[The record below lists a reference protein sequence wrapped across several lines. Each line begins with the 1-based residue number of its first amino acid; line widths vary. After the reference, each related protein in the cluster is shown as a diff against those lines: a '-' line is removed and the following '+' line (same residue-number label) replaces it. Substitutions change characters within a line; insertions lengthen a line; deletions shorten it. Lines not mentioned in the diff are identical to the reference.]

1 MRFADMDR
9 VFRTRPLRPTLADTG
24 VGWSERIWTRCAISL
39 ALAALLASC
48 HAPTRPQAEAQM
60 PRIAVAP
67 ESASSVRQPVA
78 VPAQAEDSE
87 RSPPP
92 PAAAPDLFERLRAQ
106 LGSDHCESTPQQA
119 RWIKLYAPRP
129 DRFGAR
135 IAPMLPLFEYVLT
148 EVEAANLPGEFAL
161 IPIIESTYRPQARS
175 PEGPAGMWQFTA
187 DTARHFGLQ
196 VGREDDERLSV
207 VEATGAALKFL
218 GELHARHGDWALA
231 AAGYNAGPY
240 RLNTLLEAAEQP
252 PAPGQIPQGMPRTTH
267 EYIAKLKAWA
277 CMLSEP
283 EKLGIEL
290 PDPDGFQPLARISTP
305 RQLQRLDLLSEV
317 SGLEQ
322 DVLRALNPLLR
333 TASTARGER
342 QLLLPEDAAAELLA
356 FMERVRLGE
365 IPLPEP
371 RLHTVVSGDTL
382 SAIARRHGLSVAEIQ
397 RWNGLAP
404 RAVLKIGQILRLEPP
419 LRAP

>member
-1 MRFADMDR
+1 MTATLRN
-9 VFRTRPLRPTLADTG
+9 RPMGLASEMVDPGSTLRDCL
-24 VGWSERIWTRCAISL
+24 RCAICL
-39 ALAALLASC
+39 ALAALLSSC
-48 HAPTRPQAEAQM
+48 HAPTRPSAEPLM
-60 PRIAVAP
+60 PPSVATQEP
-67 ESASSVRQPVA
+67 AIA
-78 VPAQAEDSE
+78 VPAPAAEPAQPPESE
-87 RSPPP
+87 LSP
-92 PAAAPDLFERLRAQ
+92 PAAAPDLYERLRAQ
-106 LGSDHCESTPQQA
+106 LGSGHCEGTPQQA
-119 RWIKLYAPRP
+119 KWIRLYAPRP

-135 IAPMLPLFEYVLT
+135 IAPMLPLFEYVLS

-196 VGREDDERLSV
+196 VGRDQDERLSV
-207 VEATGAALKFL
+207 VAATDAALRFL
-218 GELHARHGDWALA
+218 GELHSRHGDWALA
-231 AAGYNAGPY
+231 AAGYNAGAY
-240 RLNTLLEAAEQP
+240 RLDRLLEGAKQAPE
-252 PAPGQIPQGMPRTTH
+252 PGQIPAGMPRTTH

-290 PDPDGFQPLARISTP
+290 PDPDAFQPLARVSTP

-317 SGLEQ
+317 SGLDQ

-333 TASTARGER
+333 TTAPARGER

-356 FMERVRLGE
+356 FTQRVQRGE

-382 SAIARRHGLSVAEIQ
+382 SAIARRHGLDVAELQ
-397 RWNGLAP
+397 LWNGLAP
-404 RAVLKIGQILRLEPP
+404 RAVLRIGQILRLEPP
-419 LRAP
+419 MRLP